1 MMDTIHGSSLDLSSI
16 HRLPT
21 VSAAQALEDFEGTQN
36 HHISTG
42 LPVLDASNGIQKG
55 SVTEIWGPP
64 GVGKTAFGIQ
74 LTANCLREGG
84 GVVWVDGFH
93 RMSIER
99 LHQVVDLNSED
110 GQIQPLDKFVHYSC
124 PTLVHLIALLC
135 RPTASCIPEWTSL
148 IVVDSLSALVNHDVL
163 KNTDLRQAPQTK
175 HKDTRAPIPA
185 ERRIQALHYILSN
198 LQKLAATRDVAI
210 VILTQCATKM
220 QAERGAT
227 LVPAINASVWRQG
240 IVSRIALFRDRLQ
253 NDFETS
259 TALRFAFI
267 QKLNGVDKHADDAA
281 ALCGFHIEAAGLV
294 PVEYD
299 QASSPLR
306 TMSTPS
312 GVQKRKLGDTGF
324 EIADSEDEGDDDE
337 DYGWDLE
344 PGALPPMPSQW
355 QGSEDILL
363 TRESESNADLLD
375 EGVQG
380 ESDDGKDP
388 ESTLVVNDSED
399 DDDETENNDD
409 DDGKDVDKHENVED
423 RVS

>member
-1 MMDTIHGSSLDLSSI
+1 MMDTNHGSSLDLSST

-21 VSAAQALEDFEGTQN
+21 VSAAQALEDFEETQN

-42 LPVLDASNGIQKG
+42 LSVLDASNGIQKG

-64 GVGKTAFGIQ
+64 GVGKTTFGIQ

-99 LHQVVDLNSED
+99 LHQVVDLNSVD
-110 GQIQPLDKFVHYSC
+110 GKIQSLDQFVHYGC

-135 RPTASCIPEWTSL
+135 RPTVSCIPEGTSL
-148 IVVDSLSALVNHDVL
+148 IVIDSLSALVNHDLL
-163 KNTDLRQAPQTK
+163 KNTDMRQPPQTK
-175 HKDTRAPIPA
+175 HKDTRAPIAA

-220 QAERGAT
+220 QVERGAT

-240 IVSRIALFRDRLQ
+240 ITTRIALFRDCLQ
-253 NDFETS
+253 DDFEPS

-267 QKLNGVDKHADDAA
+267 QKLNGVDKHADDTE

-299 QASSPLR
+299 QTSSPLK
-306 TMSTPS
+306 TMSTPA
-312 GVQKRKLGDTGF
+312 GAQKRKLGDTGF
-324 EIADSEDEGDDDE
+324 EIADSEDEGEDE

-344 PGALPPMPSQW
+344 PDALPPMPSQW

-363 TRESESNADLLD
+363 TREPESNADPVD
-375 EGVQG
+375 EGVRE
-380 ESDDGKDP
+380 ESGDDKDP
-388 ESTLVVNDSED
+388 ESTMVVNDSED
-399 DDDETENNDD
+399 DDDETEENDD
-409 DDGKDVDKHENVED
+409 NNGGKDVNKQDNVD
-423 RVS
+423 DDVS

>member
-1 MMDTIHGSSLDLSSI
+1 MDTFHGSSLDLSST

-21 VSAAQALEDFEGTQN
+21 VSAAQALDDLEEGIQN

-42 LPVLDASNGIQKG
+42 LAVLDASSGIQKG

-74 LTANCLREGG
+74 LTANSLRHGG

-110 GQIQPLDKFVHYSC
+110 GHIQSLDKFIHYSC

-135 RPTASCIPEWTSL
+135 RPTASCVPEGTSL
-148 IVVDSLSALVNHDVL
+148 VVIDSLSALVNHDLL
-163 KNTDLRQAPQTK
+163 KNMDARQGPQTK

-185 ERRIQALHYILSN
+185 ERRIQELQYVLSS

-220 QAERGAT
+220 QTERGAT

-240 IVSRIALFRDRLQ
+240 IATRIALFRDRLQ
-253 NDFETS
+253 DDFETS
-259 TALRFAFI
+259 TAIRFAFI
-267 QKLNGVDKHADDAA
+267 QKLHGVDRHVDDVE

-294 PVEYD
+294 PEEYD
-299 QASSPLR
+299 QTSSPLR
-306 TMSTPS
+306 TMSTPATA
-312 GVQKRKLGDTGF
+312 QKRKLGDTGF
-324 EIADSEDEGDDDE
+324 DEIADSEDEGDDE

-344 PGALPPMPSQW
+344 PDALPPMPSQW

-363 TRESESNADLLD
+363 TREPESNADALD
-375 EGVQG
+375 EGMQDEPDEDRDA
-380 ESDDGKDP
+380 ESIRI
-388 ESTLVVNDSED
+388 VNDSED
-399 DDDETENNDD
+399 DN
-409 DDGKDVDKHENVED
+409 DDGKTEGEDDVAKKDVDEND
-423 RVS
+423 CVS

>member
-1 MMDTIHGSSLDLSSI
+1 MMDTIHGSSLDLSST

-42 LPVLDASNGIQKG
+42 LSLLDASNGIQKG

-64 GVGKTAFGIQ
+64 GVGKTTFGIQ
-74 LTANCLREGG
+74 LTAKCLREGG

-93 RMSIER
+93 RVSIER
-99 LHQVVDLNSED
+99 LHQVVDLNSDD
-110 GQIQPLDKFVHYSC
+110 GQIQSLDKFIHYSC

-135 RPTASCIPEWTSL
+135 RPTASCIPEGTSL
-148 IVVDSLSALVNHDVL
+148 IVIDSLSALVNHDLL

-198 LQKLAATRDVAI
+198 LQKLAATRNVGI

-220 QAERGAT
+220 QTERGAT

-240 IVSRIALFRDRLQ
+240 IATRIALFRDGLQ
-253 NDFETS
+253 DDFETS
-259 TALRFAFI
+259 AALRFAFL
-267 QKLNGVDKHADDAA
+267 QKLNGVDKHVDDVE

-299 QASSPLR
+299 QTSSPLK
-306 TMSTPS
+306 TMSTPA
-312 GVQKRKLGDTGF
+312 GAQKRKLGDTGF
-324 EIADSEDEGDDDE
+324 EIADSEDEGDGD

-344 PGALPPMPSQW
+344 PDALPPMPSQW

-363 TRESESNADLLD
+363 TREPESNTDALD
-375 EGVQG
+375 EGVRE
-380 ESDDGKDP
+380 ESDDDKDP
-388 ESTLVVNDSED
+388 ESALVVKDSED
-399 DDDETENNDD
+399 DDDQIENNDD
-409 DDGKDVDKHENVED
+409 DGGKDADKQDNVDH